1 VFVAKLVLMTADEVI
16 ALDAE
21 GRGKARFEARTTP
34 VARQILGAFLER
46 GGPLPVGLLGASPD
60 ALAHLDNT
68 DLIRIHEGHID
79 VAYPFSAAPTAFVV
93 RLPDGKERY
102 ACCATDAL
110 GIAPMVGLPVKI
122 STRCHDC
129 GTPLEFS
136 STPEGLGADA
146 AGVMLWVGERTDER
160 CRSIDGL

>member
-1 VFVAKLVLMTADEVI
+1 MAKLVVLTAAEVI
-16 ALDAE
+16 ALDVE
-21 GRGKARFEARTTP
+21 GRGKARLEARTTP
-34 VARQILGAFLER
+34 LARQIIGAFLER
-46 GGPLPVGLLGASPD
+46 GGPLPVGALGADPD
-60 ALAHLDNT
+60 ALAHLHDA
-68 DLIRIHEGHID
+68 DLIRIHDGHID

-110 GIAPMVGLPVKI
+110 AIAPMVGLPVKI
-122 STRCHDC
+122 STRCHHC

-136 STPEGLGADA
+136 STPEGPGADA
-146 AGVMLWVGERTDER
+146 GGIMLWVGARTDEG